1 MCGWPCVGP
10 VPRTTQMKSV
20 FFSFPSTELA
30 GPVLPGSGVLH
41 ARAPGGQAASAHGP
55 QEPPQVLLDGQR
67 PECQGDARP
76 PLFPRHQLQ
85 PQEDQPPKS
94 EGRPPSPEPPQTLH
108 QKQLQSLLRRA
119 RGRGV
124 AQVGRQEAALDA
136 DTRQC
141 HGDQR
146 GPEQRN
152 CGRYPA
158 YLTCLRGQAWGS
170 CFRRVFIK
178 GRPSLGNMEF

>member
-1 MCGWPCVGP
+1 M
-10 VPRTTQMKSV
+10 PRTTQVKQV

-41 ARAPGGQAASAHGP
+41 ARAPGGQAAAAHGP

-76 PLFPRHQLQ
+76 PLFPHHQLR

-94 EGRPPSPEPPQTLH
+94 EGRPPSPEPRKTLH

-124 AQVGRQEAALDA
+124 ARVGGRRPLWMQTPANVTVT
-136 DTRQC
+136 TR
-141 HGDQR
+141 
-146 GPEQRN
+146 P
-152 CGRYPA
+152 
-158 YLTCLRGQAWGS
+158 
-170 CFRRVFIK
+170 
-178 GRPSLGNMEF
+178 